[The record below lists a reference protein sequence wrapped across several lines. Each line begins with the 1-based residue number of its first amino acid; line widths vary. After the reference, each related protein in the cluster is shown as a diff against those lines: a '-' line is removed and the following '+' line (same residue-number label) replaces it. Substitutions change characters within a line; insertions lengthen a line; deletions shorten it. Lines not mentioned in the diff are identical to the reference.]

1 MRRLGLFL
9 FWFLALGV
17 AVVSLRFLI
26 LPLAMVMPNMAH
38 YQPVAPLA
46 LYAHILFG
54 PLAMALAPFQLWGGL
69 RRARPRLHRVL
80 GYVCALSIL
89 LAGLGTLAFLPWF
102 LGSLWAATGF
112 ALLALAWIAVTARA
126 VWLARAR
133 RLAEHRDWMLR
144 SVALTFAG
152 VTLRLIMPVLIAQG
166 WSVPETFDVTG
177 WACWIPNLIVM
188 EIWLR
193 RKRRRAPEGA
203 LTV

>member
-1 MRRLGLFL
+1 MRRIGLIL
-9 FWFLALGV
+9 FWCLSLAV
-17 AVVSLRFLI
+17 ALVSLRFL
-26 LPLAMVMPNMAH
+26 LVPVAVGMPNMAH
-38 YQPVAPLA
+38 YQPVAPAA

-80 GYVCALSIL
+80 GYVSALSIL
-89 LAGLGTLAFLPWF
+89 LAGLGALAFLPWF

-112 ALLALAWIAVTARA
+112 ALLAMAWIGVTARA

-144 SVALTFAG
+144 SVALTLAG

-177 WACWIPNLIVM
+177 WACWIPNLIVI
-188 EIWLR
+188 EIWLH
-193 RKRRRAPEGA
+193 RKSRRAPEGA
-203 LTV
+203 LVG

>member
-1 MRRLGLFL
+1 MRRIGLIL
-9 FWFLALGV
+9 FWLLSLAV
-17 AVVSLRFLI
+17 AMVSLRFLVV
-26 LPLAMVMPNMAH
+26 PVAVGMPNMAH
-38 YQPVAPLA
+38 YQPVTPVA

-69 RRARPRLHRVL
+69 RRARPRLHRGL
-80 GYVCALSIL
+80 GYVSALSIL
-89 LAGLGTLAFLPWF
+89 LAGFGALAFLPWF

-112 ALLALAWIAVTARA
+112 ALLAMAWIGVTARA

-144 SVALTFAG
+144 SVALTLAG
-152 VTLRLIMPVLIAQG
+152 VTLRLIMPVLIARG

-177 WACWIPNLIVM
+177 WACWIPNLILI

-193 RKRRRAPEGA
+193 RKSRRAPEGA
-203 LTV
+203 LVG